1 MIQPL
6 SSHCRATQ
14 RLLQS
19 VTICNGFVFPSHS
32 RATQRLLPLALVALA
47 ALLLL
52 SACQTKKKIVEEQR
66 TEHHSSLSASSAL
79 KASATHNETAST
91 QAQSSSTLQAAA
103 SSSTLTDSIVER
115 VRDLFVTDPSGRLLH
130 REHETSRERHHTQK
144 QGQQRANF
152 AGNDNSTKMSNLEGK
167 SAQSE
172 NSDKSDKSDQSDLS
186 EKNKKEITS
195 APHYLSKLALVLAC
209 SCFFLF
215 IIYKRRRS

>member
-6 SSHCRATQ
+6 SSHC
-14 RLLQS
+14 
-19 VTICNGFVFPSHS
+19 

-52 SACQTKKKIVEEQR
+52 AACQTKRKIVEEQR
-66 TEHHSSLSASSAL
+66 TEYHSSLSSTSAL
-79 KASATHNETAST
+79 QASATHNETTST

-115 VRDLFVTDPSGRLLH
+115 VRDLFVADSSGRLLH

-144 QGQQRANF
+144 QGQQRANL
-152 AGNDNSTKMSNLEGK
+152 AGNDNSSEMSAQSGQ

-172 NSDKSDKSDQSDLS
+172 NSDKSDKSDQSDQS
-186 EKNKKEITS
+186 EKNKKETSS

-215 IIYKRRRS
+215 IIYKHRRS

>member
-6 SSHCRATQ
+6 SSLC
-14 RLLQS
+14 
-19 VTICNGFVFPSHS
+19 

-52 SACQTKKKIVEEQR
+52 SACQTKRKIVEEQR
-66 TEHHSSLSASSAL
+66 TEHHSSLSSTSALQASS
-79 KASATHNETAST
+79 THNEAATT
-91 QAQSSSTLQAAA
+91 LTQSSNRALAEAVSFAR
-103 SSSTLTDSIVER
+103 TDSIVER
-115 VRDLFVTDPSGRLLH
+115 VRDLFVADSSGRLLH
-130 REHETSRERHHTQK
+130 REHETSRERHRAQK

-152 AGNDNSTKMSNLEGK
+152 AGNDNSTEMSAQSGQ

-172 NSDKSDKSDQSDLS
+172 NSDKSDQSDQSDSS
-186 EKNKKEITS
+186 EKNKKETTS

>member
-1 MIQPL
+1 MIQPIPP
-6 SSHCRATQ
+6 HC
-14 RLLQS
+14 
-19 VTICNGFVFPSHS
+19 

-52 SACQTKKKIVEEQR
+52 SACQTKRKIVEEQH
-66 TEHHSSLSASSAL
+66 TEHHSSLSSTSALQASS
-79 KASATHNETAST
+79 THNEAATT
-91 QAQSSSTLQAAA
+91 LTQSSNRALAEAA
-103 SSSTLTDSIVER
+103 SFARTDSIVER
-115 VRDLFVTDPSGRLLH
+115 VRDLFVTDSTGRLLH

-152 AGNDNSTKMSNLEGK
+152 AGNDNSSKMSNLEGK

-172 NSDKSDKSDQSDLS
+172 NSDKSDKSDQS
-186 EKNKKEITS
+186 EKNKKETTS

-215 IIYKRRRS
+215 IIYKRCRS

>member
-6 SSHCRATQ
+6 SSHC
-14 RLLQS
+14 
-19 VTICNGFVFPSHS
+19 

-52 SACQTKKKIVEEQR
+52 SACQTKRKIVEEQR
-66 TEHHSSLSASSAL
+66 TEHHSSLSSTSAL
-79 KASATHNETAST
+79 QASATHNEAATT
-91 QAQSSSTLQAAA
+91 LAQSSSTLQAAA

-115 VRDLFVTDPSGRLLH
+115 VRDLFVADSSGRLLH

-152 AGNDNSTKMSNLEGK
+152 AGNDNSSEMSTQSGQ

-172 NSDKSDKSDQSDLS
+172 NSDKSDKSDESDLS
-186 EKNKKEITS
+186 EKNKKETTS

>member
-6 SSHCRATQ
+6 SSHC
-14 RLLQS
+14 
-19 VTICNGFVFPSHS
+19 

-52 SACQTKKKIVEEQR
+52 AACQTKKKIVEEQH

-79 KASATHNETAST
+79 QASATHNETTST
-91 QAQSSSTLQAAA
+91 QAQSSSRTLAEAA
-103 SSSTLTDSIVER
+103 SFARSDSIVER
-115 VRDLFVTDPSGRLLH
+115 VRDLFVTDSSGRLLH

-152 AGNDNSTKMSNLEGK
+152 AGNDNSSEMSAQSGQ

-172 NSDKSDKSDQSDLS
+172 NSDKSDLSDESDLS
-186 EKNKKEITS
+186 EKNKKETTS

>member
-6 SSHCRATQ
+6 SSHC
-14 RLLQS
+14 
-19 VTICNGFVFPSHS
+19 H
-32 RATQRLLPLALVALA
+32 ATQRLLPLALVALA

-52 SACQTKKKIVEEQR
+52 SACQTKRKIVEEQR
-66 TEHHSSLSASSAL
+66 TEHHSSLSSTSAL
-79 KASATHNETAST
+79 QASATHNEAATT

-115 VRDLFVTDPSGRLLH
+115 VRDLFVTDSSGRLLH

-152 AGNDNSTKMSNLEGK
+152 AGNDNSTKMSAQSGQ

-172 NSDKSDKSDQSDLS
+172 NSDKSDQSDQSDQS
-186 EKNKKEITS
+186 EKNKKETTS

>member
-6 SSHCRATQ
+6 SPHC
-14 RLLQS
+14 
-19 VTICNGFVFPSHS
+19 

-52 SACQTKKKIVEEQR
+52 SACQTKRKIVEEQR

-79 KASATHNETAST
+79 QASATHNETTST

-115 VRDLFVTDPSGRLLH
+115 VRDLFVADSSGRLLH
-130 REHETSRERHHTQK
+130 REHETSRERHRAQK

-152 AGNDNSTKMSNLEGK
+152 AGNDNSSKMSAQSGQ

-172 NSDKSDKSDQSDLS
+172 NSDQSDQSDQSDSS
-186 EKNKKEITS
+186 ESHKKETTS
-195 APHYLSKLALVLAC
+195 APHYLSKLALVLVC

>member
-6 SSHCRATQ
+6 SSHC
-14 RLLQS
+14 
-19 VTICNGFVFPSHS
+19 

-52 SACQTKKKIVEEQR
+52 AACQTKKKIVEQQR
-66 TEHHSSLSASSAL
+66 AEHHSSLSASSAL
-79 KASATHNETAST
+79 QASATHNEAATT

-103 SSSTLTDSIVER
+103 SSSTLTDSTVER
-115 VRDLFVTDPSGRLLH
+115 VRDLFVTDSSGRLLH
-130 REHETSRERHHTQK
+130 REHETSRERFRAQK

-152 AGNDNSTKMSNLEGK
+152 AGNDNSTKISNLARE

-172 NSDKSDKSDQSDLS
+172 NSDQSDQSDQSDSS
-186 EKNKKEITS
+186 EKNKKETTS
-195 APHYLSKLALVLAC
+195 APHYLSKLALVLVC

>member
-1 MIQPL
+1 MIQPIPP
-6 SSHCRATQ
+6 HC
-14 RLLQS
+14 
-19 VTICNGFVFPSHS
+19 

-47 ALLLL
+47 VLLLL
-52 SACQTKKKIVEEQR
+52 SACQTKRKIVEEQH

-79 KASATHNETAST
+79 QASATHNEAATT
-91 QAQSSSTLQAAA
+91 LAQSSSTLQAAA

-115 VRDLFVTDPSGRLLH
+115 VRDLFVADSSGRLLH
-130 REHETSRERHHTQK
+130 REHETSRERHRAQK

-152 AGNDNSTKMSNLEGK
+152 AGNDNSSKMSNLEGK

-172 NSDKSDKSDQSDLS
+172 NSDQSYKSDGSDSS
-186 EKNKKEITS
+186 ESHKKKTTS

>member
-6 SSHCRATQ
+6 SSLC
-14 RLLQS
+14 
-19 VTICNGFVFPSHS
+19 

-52 SACQTKKKIVEEQR
+52 SACQTKRKIVEEQR
-66 TEHHSSLSASSAL
+66 TEHHSSLSSTSALQASS
-79 KASATHNETAST
+79 THNEAATT
-91 QAQSSSTLQAAA
+91 LAQSSSTLQAAA

-115 VRDLFVTDPSGRLLH
+115 VRDLFVTDSSGQLLH

-152 AGNDNSTKMSNLEGK
+152 AGNDNSSKMSNLEGK

-172 NSDKSDKSDQSDLS
+172 NSDQSDQSDGSDLS

>member
-6 SSHCRATQ
+6 SSHCHATQ
-14 RLLQS
+14 RL
-19 VTICNGFVFPSHS
+19 F
-32 RATQRLLPLALVALA
+32 PLALVALA

-52 SACQTKKKIVEEQR
+52 SACQTKRKIVEEQR
-66 TEHHSSLSASSAL
+66 TEHHSSLSSTSAL
-79 KASATHNETAST
+79 QASATHNEAAST
-91 QAQSSSTLQAAA
+91 LAQSSSTLQAAA

-115 VRDLFVTDPSGRLLH
+115 VRDLFVADSSGRLLH
-130 REHETSRERHHTQK
+130 REHETSRERHRAQK

-152 AGNDNSTKMSNLEGK
+152 AGNDNSSKMSNLEGK

-172 NSDKSDKSDQSDLS
+172 NSDQSDQSDGSDLS

>member
-6 SSHCRATQ
+6 SSHSRATQ

-32 RATQRLLPLALVALA
+32 RATQRLLSLALVALA

-52 SACQTKKKIVEEQR
+52 AACQTKRKIVEEQH

-79 KASATHNETAST
+79 QASATHNETTST

-115 VRDLFVTDPSGRLLH
+115 VRDLFVADSSGRLLH
-130 REHETSRERHHTQK
+130 REHETSRERHRAQK
-144 QGQQRANF
+144 QGQRCADL
-152 AGNDNSTKMSNLEGK
+152 AAHDNSFEI
-167 SAQSE
+167 SAQSAQAAQAK
-172 NSDKSDKSDQSDLS
+172 NSDQSDQSDQSDSS
-186 EKNKKEITS
+186 ESHKKETSS
-195 APHYLSKLALVLAC
+195 APHYLSKLALVLVC

>member
-1 MIQPL
+1 MIQPIPP
-6 SSHCRATQ
+6 HC
-14 RLLQS
+14 
-19 VTICNGFVFPSHS
+19 

-52 SACQTKKKIVEEQR
+52 SACQTKRKIVEEQH
-66 TEHHSSLSASSAL
+66 TEHHSSLSSTSALQASS
-79 KASATHNETAST
+79 THNEAATT
-91 QAQSSSTLQAAA
+91 LTQSSNRALAEAA
-103 SSSTLTDSIVER
+103 SFARTDSIVER
-115 VRDLFVTDPSGRLLH
+115 VRDLFVTDSTGRLLH

-152 AGNDNSTKMSNLEGK
+152 AGNDNSSKMSNLEGK

-172 NSDKSDKSDQSDLS
+172 NSDKSDKSDQSDQS
-186 EKNKKEITS
+186 EKNKKETTS